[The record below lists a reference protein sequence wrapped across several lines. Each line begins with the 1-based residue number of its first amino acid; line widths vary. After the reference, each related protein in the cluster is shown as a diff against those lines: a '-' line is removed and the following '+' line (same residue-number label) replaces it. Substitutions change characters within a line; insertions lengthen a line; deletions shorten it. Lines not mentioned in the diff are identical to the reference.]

1 MREELLHFIWRNR
14 YYQPHRLYTEDGKT
28 VEILFPGESN
38 PNQGPD
44 FQNARIRLDNILL
57 EGAVELHI
65 RTSDWFRHGH
75 EGDRHYKRV
84 VLHVVWTNDWDH
96 APPGGA
102 PLLVLSGRT
111 SGSLLPLYE
120 RWMKS
125 QTFIPCEPQL
135 EAVPAEIWPGWTRQ
149 LAIRRLQQ
157 RSIYIRDCLEDCELR
172 WEEVCWRMMAWSMGV
187 PVNGPAF
194 EAIAG
199 SLPLRLLMRYRHD
212 RLQLEA
218 LLMGQAGLLDRSFG
232 QDYPVA
238 LQREYVF
245 LQKKHTLPPPLIP
258 LSYSR
263 MRPAHFPAIRLSQLA
278 GLLSDGTGWFTRIKD
293 APDPRSLMD
302 ALVAEASPYWREHYI
317 PDDAGTSLRHRR
329 MGAGQRKGVVINAF
343 IPVLFAYGWLRDDI
357 RCREKA
363 LDWLELLAAEKNA
376 MLDKWSKLG
385 VKAVTARDSQALLE
399 LKKNYCNARRC
410 LDCGIGR
417 ALLSG

>member
-1 MREELLHFIWRNR
+1 
-14 YYQPHRLYTEDGKT
+14 
-28 VEILFPGESN
+28 
-38 PNQGPD
+38 
-44 FQNARIRLDNILL
+44 
-57 EGAVELHI
+57 
-65 RTSDWFRHGH
+65 
-75 EGDRHYKRV
+75 
-84 VLHVVWTNDWDH
+84 
-96 APPGGA
+96 
-102 PLLVLSGRT
+102 
-111 SGSLLPLYE
+111 
-120 RWMKS
+120 
-125 QTFIPCEPQL
+125 
-135 EAVPAEIWPGWTRQ
+135 
-149 LAIRRLQQ
+149 
-157 RSIYIRDCLEDCELR
+157 
-172 WEEVCWRMMAWSMGV
+172 
-187 PVNGPAF
+187 
-194 EAIAG
+194 
-199 SLPLRLLMRYRHD
+199 
-212 RLQLEA
+212 
-218 LLMGQAGLLDRSFG
+218 
-232 QDYPVA
+232 
-238 LQREYVF
+238 
-245 LQKKHTLPPPLIP
+245 
-258 LSYSR
+258 